1 MDNGYSER
9 AEAYGRSVAAA
20 LLLDKSGKR
29 PPRQFTEAE
38 LIAICALAFDAGV
51 KAVSA

>member
-1 MDNGYSER
+1 VSR
-9 AEAYGRSVAAA
+9 RHW
-20 LLLDKSGKR
+20 R

-51 KAVSA
+51 KAVQP